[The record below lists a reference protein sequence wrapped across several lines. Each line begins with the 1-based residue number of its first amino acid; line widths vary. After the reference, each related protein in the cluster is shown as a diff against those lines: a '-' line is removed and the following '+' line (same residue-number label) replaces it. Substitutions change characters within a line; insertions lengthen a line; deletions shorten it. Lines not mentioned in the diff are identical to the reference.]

1 MAGGAAPAVFDD
13 LILHIA
19 PDKFYLESLSSTQS
33 VLVIDRISYEISLQA
48 NNGQIPPVASRKPI
62 AGLLG
67 MISLISGPYLLV
79 VTRKARLG
87 QLCGG
92 EVWRVVETEI
102 ISYARAEHHLTPR
115 Y

>member
-1 MAGGAAPAVFDD
+1 M
-13 LILHIA
+13 
-19 PDKFYLESLSSTQS
+19 
-33 VLVIDRISYEISLQA
+33 
-48 NNGQIPPVASRKPI
+48 ASRKPI

-79 VTRKARLG
+79 VTRKVTQMSPYKFLLHISTHPSLETLFQARLG